1 MVDISKIQIDKSVK
15 KQSKSYI
22 SELLSKEINFS
33 RYSLKD
39 NKKEEFYGEI
49 YILLSSGID
58 IRTSLSIISN
68 QQKKT
73 KDKLLFK
80 KMLDL
85 VVSGESLSNSMNM
98 LGEFSKYEEYSVCIG
113 EETGKLVNVL
123 EELSLYYNEKIKQRR
138 KIVSALTYPI
148 IVLVTAVLVIVFMM
162 NFIVPMFQTI
172 FSRFGKDLPVLT
184 RWVLDASRGFNNN
197 FGKILFV
204 IISLIGLNLFCK
216 KKVFYRKYCSAIVL
230 KLSLVGNI
238 VRAIYLRQFCQSM
251 NLLLSSGIPL
261 LRALE
266 LVKQMIHYYPLEMA
280 LEKTALDVL
289 HGSSLHKSLSENK
302 LFDEKIVALL
312 KLGEELNKLPII
324 FLQLKNQY
332 TEDLRHK
339 TGLLNSVLEPLLIV
353 FIGGLVAVILIAMYL
368 PMFSMQSVMN

>member
-1 MVDISKIQIDKSVK
+1 MVDISKIQIEKSVK

-85 VVSGESLSNSMNM
+85 VVYGESLSNSMHM

-280 LEKTALDVL
+280 LEKTVLDVL